1 MTLAFEKYFSAHHKL
16 FPLPRRRKKAFIERR
31 QLFATAEKV
40 WSLSSTRRKSSSS
53 QNRKHSHTHSLTHSH
68 HRYLCSHTHTQI
80 PSLLTPTHARVTRVY
95 VIRYTCMHCTRS
107 QACTCHL
114 YLLLSEVCMHTGVAL
129 TVYIITI
136 VTVTCLHGVL

>member
-16 FPLPRRRKKAFIERR
+16 FSLPRRRKKTFIERK

-53 QNRKHSHTHSLTHSH
+53 QNRKHSLTHSLTHTIDI
-68 HRYLCSHTHTQI
+68 YAHTHTH
-80 PSLLTPTHARVTRVY
+80 THTDTLAANAYVRVTRVY

-114 YLLLSEVCMHTGVAL
+114 YLLLSEVCTHGVAL
-129 TVYIITI
+129 IVYIITI